1 MLRYVFIFIF
11 LLSFPYRSGIYHKT
25 SNTKY
30 PTPTA
35 NQQTETTESEHER
48 KYQRQRHLSHCS
60 CKWIKPA

>member
-48 KYQRQRHLSHCS
+48 KYQRQRHLSH
-60 CKWIKPA
+60 